1 MPHTAPAP
9 GSLRPVVI
17 VALATAL
24 CLAGDSMLYIALPIY
39 WREVGL
45 EALWQVGVLL
55 SINRLIRLPFNPLI
69 GRLYKHLALKTGL
82 LLAVVIGVLSTAG
95 YGLASGFLAWVLLRG
110 LWGIGWSFFRI
121 GGLSAVVYCAA
132 DHQRGRAMGL
142 YNGLYRL
149 GSLVGMLLGGL
160 LVPVLG
166 LPALAL
172 SFAILALLGL
182 PLLAKGFDLPE
193 SPAGHARTS
202 AATASTSVARR
213 PPPRGL
219 VILSGFAT
227 ALLIQGGL
235 AATLSALIARS
246 FGTEVSLLGLAL
258 SAAGLSGIIQALRWS
273 WEPWL
278 AGRFGAWSDGPRGR
292 RRFYVAALLVGA
304 MGFGLLSSRLP
315 ILAWLAIALL
325 VMLVATALTTLTD
338 ALAADVARAGDVVG
352 FMTRYSIVQDLG
364 AALGPALAFLLL
376 ERPGGFAWL
385 YWGGSLALLVLALL
399 WLRRADSQTGL
410 LTIR

>member
-1 MPHTAPAP
+1 
-9 GSLRPVVI
+9 
-17 VALATAL
+17 
-24 CLAGDSMLYIALPIY
+24 
-39 WREVGL
+39 
-45 EALWQVGVLL
+45 
-55 SINRLIRLPFNPLI
+55 
-69 GRLYKHLALKTGL
+69 
-82 LLAVVIGVLSTAG
+82 
-95 YGLASGFLAWVLLRG
+95 
-110 LWGIGWSFFRI
+110 
-121 GGLSAVVYCAA
+121 
-132 DHQRGRAMGL
+132 
-142 YNGLYRL
+142 
-149 GSLVGMLLGGL
+149 
-160 LVPVLG
+160 
-166 LPALAL
+166 
-172 SFAILALLGL
+172 
-182 PLLAKGFDLPE
+182 
-193 SPAGHARTS
+193 
-202 AATASTSVARR
+202 
-213 PPPRGL
+213 
-219 VILSGFAT
+219 
-227 ALLIQGGL
+227 
-235 AATLSALIARS
+235 
-246 FGTEVSLLGLAL
+246 
-258 SAAGLSGIIQALRWS
+258 GLSGIIQALRWS

-385 YWGGSLALLVLALL
+385 YWGGSLAFLVLALL

>member
-17 VALATAL
+17 VALVTAL

-39 WREVGL
+39 WHEVGL

-172 SFAILALLGL
+172 SFAFLALLGL

-193 SPAGHARTS
+193 NPAGHARTS
-202 AATASTSVARR
+202 AATAATSVARR
-213 PPPRGL
+213 P
-219 VILSGFAT
+219 
-227 ALLIQGGL
+227 
-235 AATLSALIARS
+235 
-246 FGTEVSLLGLAL
+246 
-258 SAAGLSGIIQALRWS
+258 
-273 WEPWL
+273 
-278 AGRFGAWSDGPRGR
+278 
-292 RRFYVAALLVGA
+292 
-304 MGFGLLSSRLP
+304 
-315 ILAWLAIALL
+315 
-325 VMLVATALTTLTD
+325 
-338 ALAADVARAGDVVG
+338 
-352 FMTRYSIVQDLG
+352 
-364 AALGPALAFLLL
+364 
-376 ERPGGFAWL
+376 
-385 YWGGSLALLVLALL
+385 
-399 WLRRADSQTGL
+399 
-410 LTIR
+410 

>member
-1 MPHTAPAP
+1 MPGRRFDALYRLADLLARGRPGGALAGRRAAVDQPPDPPALQSADRPPVQAPGTEDRPAP
-9 GSLRPVVI
+9 GGRHRRAEHRRLRPGQRFPGLGAAARTVGDRLVVLPHRR
-17 VALATAL
+17 AL
-24 CLAGDSMLYIALPIY
+24 G
-39 WREVGL
+39 G
-45 EALWQVGVLL
+45 
-55 SINRLIRLPFNPLI
+55 
-69 GRLYKHLALKTGL
+69 GL
-82 LLAVVIGVLSTAG
+82 LRAEG
-95 YGLASGFLAWVLLRG
+95 
-110 LWGIGWSFFRI
+110 
-121 GGLSAVVYCAA
+121 AA

-182 PLLAKGFDLPE
+182 PLLARGFDLPE

-202 AATASTSVARR
+202 AATAATSVARR

-227 ALLIQGGL
+227 ALLIQGVL

-385 YWGGSLALLVLALL
+385 YWGGSLAFLVLALL
-399 WLRRADSQTGL
+399 WLRRGDSQTGL

>member
-121 GGLSAVVYCAA
+121 GGL
-132 DHQRGRAMGL
+132 
-142 YNGLYRL
+142 
-149 GSLVGMLLGGL
+149 

-202 AATASTSVARR
+202 AATAATSVARR

-227 ALLIQGGL
+227 ALLIQGVL

>member
-1 MPHTAPAP
+1 M
-9 GSLRPVVI
+9 I
-17 VALATAL
+17 VALVTAL
-24 CLAGDSMLYIALPIY
+24 CLAGDSMLYIAPADLLARGRP
-39 WREVGL
+39 GG
-45 EALWQVGVLL
+45 ALAGRRATVDQPP
-55 SINRLIRLPFNPLI
+55 IRLPFNPLI

-95 YGLASGFLAWVLLRG
+95 YSLASRFPGWLLLRG

-172 SFAILALLGL
+172 SFAFLALLGL

-193 SPAGHARTS
+193 SPADMRG
-202 AATASTSVARR
+202 
-213 PPPRGL
+213 PPPQRHPPCRQGATLRGL
-219 VILSGFAT
+219 VISSAASAT
-227 ALLIQGGL
+227 ALLIQGGTRRHPERPDRPQL
-235 AATLSALIARS
+235 RHRGQPAR
-246 FGTEVSLLGLAL
+246 
-258 SAAGLSGIIQALRWS
+258 
-273 WEPWL
+273 P
-278 AGRFGAWSDGPRGR
+278 GAQR
-292 RRFYVAALLVGA
+292 RRDHPGPCAGPGSPGWPGASVPGRMARAGVGAYVAALVGA
-304 MGFGLLSSRLP
+304 MGLAFSSRLP

-325 VMLVATALTTLTD
+325 VMLVATALSTTD

-352 FMTRYSIVQDLG
+352 FMTPLSIVQDLG
-364 AALGPALAFLLL
+364 ARARPWPSSCW
-376 ERPGGFAWL
+376 ERPGGFAWVVL
-385 YWGGSLALLVLALL
+385 ERLPGVPGPGVSL
-399 WLRRADSQTGL
+399 LRRADSQTGL

>member
-17 VALATAL
+17 VALVTAL

-39 WREVGL
+39 WHEVGL

-95 YGLASGFLAWVLLRG
+95 YGLASGFLAWGLLRG

-149 GSLVGMLLGGL
+149 GSLVGMLLG
-160 LVPVLG
+160 
-166 LPALAL
+166 
-172 SFAILALLGL
+172 L

-202 AATASTSVARR
+202 AATAATSVARR

-227 ALLIQGGL
+227 ALLIQGVL

-385 YWGGSLALLVLALL
+385 YWGGSLAFLVLALL

>member
-227 ALLIQGGL
+227 ALLIQGVL

-304 MGFGLLSSRLP
+304 MGFG
-315 ILAWLAIALL
+315 LL

>member
-1 MPHTAPAP
+1 M
-9 GSLRPVVI
+9 
-17 VALATAL
+17 
-24 CLAGDSMLYIALPIY
+24 
-39 WREVGL
+39 
-45 EALWQVGVLL
+45 
-55 SINRLIRLPFNPLI
+55 
-69 GRLYKHLALKTGL
+69 
-82 LLAVVIGVLSTAG
+82 
-95 YGLASGFLAWVLLRG
+95 
-110 LWGIGWSFFRI
+110 
-121 GGLSAVVYCAA
+121 
-132 DHQRGRAMGL
+132 
-142 YNGLYRL
+142 
-149 GSLVGMLLGGL
+149 
-160 LVPVLG
+160 
-166 LPALAL
+166 
-172 SFAILALLGL
+172 
-182 PLLAKGFDLPE
+182 
-193 SPAGHARTS
+193 
-202 AATASTSVARR
+202 
-213 PPPRGL
+213 
-219 VILSGFAT
+219 ILSGFAT
-227 ALLIQGGL
+227 ALLIQGVL

-338 ALAADVARAGDVVG
+338 ARAGDVVG

-385 YWGGSLALLVLALL
+385 YWGGSLAFLVLALL
-399 WLRRADSQTGL
+399 WLRRGDSQTGL

>member
-1 MPHTAPAP
+1 
-9 GSLRPVVI
+9 
-17 VALATAL
+17 
-24 CLAGDSMLYIALPIY
+24 
-39 WREVGL
+39 
-45 EALWQVGVLL
+45 
-55 SINRLIRLPFNPLI
+55 
-69 GRLYKHLALKTGL
+69 
-82 LLAVVIGVLSTAG
+82 
-95 YGLASGFLAWVLLRG
+95 
-110 LWGIGWSFFRI
+110 
-121 GGLSAVVYCAA
+121 
-132 DHQRGRAMGL
+132 MGL

-172 SFAILALLGL
+172 SFAFLALLGL

-193 SPAGHARTS
+193 NPAGHARTS
-202 AATASTSVARR
+202 AATAATSVARR

-227 ALLIQGGL
+227 ALLIQGVL

-315 ILAWLAIALL
+315 ILAWLAIARL

-385 YWGGSLALLVLALL
+385 YWGGSWRSWSWRCSGCAEGT
-399 WLRRADSQTGL
+399 LRPAC
-410 LTIR
+410 

>member
-1 MPHTAPAP
+1 
-9 GSLRPVVI
+9 
-17 VALATAL
+17 
-24 CLAGDSMLYIALPIY
+24 
-39 WREVGL
+39 
-45 EALWQVGVLL
+45 
-55 SINRLIRLPFNPLI
+55 
-69 GRLYKHLALKTGL
+69 
-82 LLAVVIGVLSTAG
+82 
-95 YGLASGFLAWVLLRG
+95 
-110 LWGIGWSFFRI
+110 
-121 GGLSAVVYCAA
+121 
-132 DHQRGRAMGL
+132 
-142 YNGLYRL
+142 
-149 GSLVGMLLGGL
+149 GGL

-193 SPAGHARTS
+193 NPAGQARTS

-227 ALLIQGGL
+227 ALLIQGVL

-385 YWGGSLALLVLALL
+385 YWGGSLAFLVLALL

>member
-202 AATASTSVARR
+202 AATAATSVARR

-227 ALLIQGGL
+227 ALLIQGVL

-258 SAAGLSGIIQALRWS
+258 SAAGLSG
-273 WEPWL
+273 
-278 AGRFGAWSDGPRGR
+278 
-292 RRFYVAALLVGA
+292 
-304 MGFGLLSSRLP
+304 SSRP
-315 ILAWLAIALL
+315 CAGPGSPGWPGAS
-325 VMLVATALTTLTD
+325 VPGRM
-338 ALAADVARAGDVVG
+338 ARAGV
-352 FMTRYSIVQDLG
+352 
-364 AALGPALAFLLL
+364 
-376 ERPGGFAWL
+376 
-385 YWGGSLALLVLALL
+385 GGST
-399 WLRRADSQTGL
+399 WLRYWSAQWASACFPAGCPFSPGWPSPCW
-410 LTIR
+410 

>member
-17 VALATAL
+17 VALVTAL

-39 WREVGL
+39 WHEVGL

-172 SFAILALLGL
+172 S
-182 PLLAKGFDLPE
+182 
-193 SPAGHARTS
+193 
-202 AATASTSVARR
+202 V
-213 PPPRGL
+213 
-219 VILSGFAT
+219 
-227 ALLIQGGL
+227 L

-385 YWGGSLALLVLALL
+385 YWGGSLAFLVLALL

>member
-1 MPHTAPAP
+1 MPHTAPTP

-17 VALATAL
+17 VALVTAL
-24 CLAGDSMLYIALPIY
+24 CLAGDSMLYIAPPIY
-39 WREVGL
+39 WHEVGL

-95 YGLASGFLAWVLLRG
+95 YGPASGFLARAAARTV
-110 LWGIGWSFFRI
+110 GIGWSFFRI

-172 SFAILALLGL
+172 SFAFLALLGL

-227 ALLIQGGL
+227 ALLIQGVL

-246 FGTEVSLLGLAL
+246 RHRGQPARPGA

-338 ALAADVARAGDVVG
+338 ASPP
-352 FMTRYSIVQDLG
+352 TS
-364 AALGPALAFLLL
+364 PAPATWS
-376 ERPGGFAWL
+376 A
-385 YWGGSLALLVLALL
+385 S
-399 WLRRADSQTGL
+399 
-410 LTIR
+410 

>member
-1 MPHTAPAP
+1 M
-9 GSLRPVVI
+9 
-17 VALATAL
+17 
-24 CLAGDSMLYIALPIY
+24 
-39 WREVGL
+39 
-45 EALWQVGVLL
+45 
-55 SINRLIRLPFNPLI
+55 
-69 GRLYKHLALKTGL
+69 
-82 LLAVVIGVLSTAG
+82 
-95 YGLASGFLAWVLLRG
+95 
-110 LWGIGWSFFRI
+110 GIGWSFFRI

-172 SFAILALLGL
+172 SFAFLALLGL

-227 ALLIQGGL
+227 ALLIQGVL

-364 AALGPALAFLLL
+364 AALGPAWPSSCWSGPAASPGCTGAAPWRSWSWRCSGCA
-376 ERPGGFAWL
+376 ERT
-385 YWGGSLALLVLALL
+385 
-399 WLRRADSQTGL
+399 LRPAC
-410 LTIR
+410 